1 MSGSGYGRR
10 MTDAEQTR
18 ARAEL
23 TALADDLGCVARGHD
38 AKSAMVRVWV
48 DHGGRMHAAGNI
60 CTKSAQAF
68 TDGSAA
74 LEFRCEMGA

>member
-10 MTDAEQTR
+10 LTDAEQTR

-23 TALADDLGCVARGHD
+23 TALADDLGCIARGHD

-48 DHGGRMHAAGNI
+48 DHGGRMHAAANLY
-60 CTKSAQAF
+60 TKSAQTFIDA
-68 TDGSAA
+68 SAA

>member
-10 MTDAEQTR
+10 MTDAEQTM

-48 DHGGRMHAAGNI
+48 DHGGRMHAAANLY
-60 CTKSAQAF
+60 TKSAQAF

>member
-10 MTDAEQTR
+10 MTDAEQTK

-23 TALADDLGCVARGHD
+23 TALADDLGCIARGHD

-48 DHGGRMHAAGNI
+48 DHCGRMHAAANLY
-60 CTKSAQAF
+60 TKSAQAF

>member
-23 TALADDLGCVARGHD
+23 TALADDLGCIARGHD

-48 DHGGRMHAAGNI
+48 DHGGRMHAAANLY
-60 CTKSAQAF
+60 TKSAQTFIDA
-68 TDGSAA
+68 SAA

>member
-10 MTDAEQTR
+10 MTDAEQTE

-48 DHGGRMHAAGNI
+48 DARGKMHAAANLY
-60 CTKSAQAF
+60 TKSAQAF

>member
-1 MSGSGYGRR
+1 MSGLGYGRR
-10 MTDAEQTR
+10 LSDAEQTK

-23 TALADDLGCVARGHD
+23 TALADDLGCIARGHD

-48 DHGGRMHAAGNI
+48 DHGGRMHAAANLY
-60 CTKSAQAF
+60 TKSAQTF

>member
-1 MSGSGYGRR
+1 MSRSGYGRR
-10 MTDAEQTR
+10 LTDAEQTR

-23 TALADDLGCVARGHD
+23 TALADDLGCIARGHD

-48 DHGGRMHAAGNI
+48 DHGGRMHAAANLY
-60 CTKSAQAF
+60 TKSAQTFIDA
-68 TDGSAA
+68 SAA